1 MASLADDLIGEIR
14 LRRVG
19 GRVLRDSGFGKTKG
33 RRSGAGGSSFSA
45 RARDLWRVGQ
55 GSNAAVLKKI
65 ARGGTQTPG
74 RLKAQL
80 RYLFTKSHALF
91 GNTIGLDPEA
101 QVLTANQRKAITLDW
116 SDGWRGDPKN
126 GHTTHLLLSFPYD
139 LAPRK
144 ALRIAEAWAF
154 EMFQSGTHVQ
164 DEWAYVAAL
173 HTDRSHPHVHIVVNN
188 RGLEQDTWF
197 FMAKDHAFNLATMKE
212 RLVEIAG
219 GMGVELDASSR
230 LERGILTYG
239 PTRAEIEGA
248 AREHRPVRE
257 RALQGPAL
265 EEGLA
270 VVTRS
275 AATLRTLAGIAS
287 LARLGDV
294 KLRMERAAKI
304 LETGGILSAK
314 TLEGEMMDLQN
325 TDVPHTRRSL
335 DRVFATWLD
344 RAEREIATLGPED
357 RREMR
362 TELAEVTTAIL
373 RDLGDARGAELVM
386 QAPRSALYQTELGD
400 SAIARGTV
408 TKTLSRTAALE
419 VRTGVLDAAEAIGI
433 ERPVMERRLEH
444 PAANAWQEREWV
456 KADLKAV
463 SKAQGLDLDQ
473 DDQRQQAAE
482 MVDRFYATVA
492 KVLNHALGVEH
503 AREMVHSHE
512 SDRLVRTLETLARV
526 HHQHRRVEFE
536 REDHAERFA
545 ADLKER
551 YGERVME
558 QIAVGDTSAL
568 ASDFPEARQRRE
580 IARALV
586 AAADSHESLG
596 LSRRQA
602 ELARERLL
610 AREHQH
616 ERPQHELRRKDHDLD
631 L

>member
-1 MASLADDLIGEIR
+1 MASLSDDLIGEIR

-19 GRVLRDSGFGKTKG
+19 GRVPHDSGFGKTTG
-33 RRSGAGGSSFSA
+33 RRSGARGSSFSA

-74 RLKAQL
+74 RLQAQL

-91 GNTIGLDPEA
+91 GNTVALDPEA
-101 QVLTANQRKAITLDW
+101 QVLSAEQRRAIVLDW

-154 EMFQSGTHVQ
+154 EMFQSGTHMQ

-197 FMAKDHAFNLATMKE
+197 FMAKDHAFNLSTMKE

-239 PTRAEIEGA
+239 PSRAEIEGA
-248 AREHRPVRE
+248 ARERRPVRE

-275 AATLRTLAGIAS
+275 AATLKMLAGIAS
-287 LARLGDV
+287 LARLKEV

-304 LETGGILSAK
+304 LEAGGIISPQ
-314 TLEGEMMDLQN
+314 TLKETTMDLDG
-325 TDVPHTRRSL
+325 TIIPHTRQSL
-335 DRVFATWLD
+335 DRVFAGWLD

-386 QAPRSALYQTELGD
+386 EPPRSALYRSELGD
-400 SAIARGTV
+400 SAITRRTV

-419 VRTGVLDAAEAIGI
+419 VRTGVLEAAEAIGI
-433 ERPVMERRLEH
+433 ERPAMERRLEH

-456 KADLKAV
+456 KADLRAV
-463 SKAQGLDLDQ
+463 SVARGLDLDVKAER
-473 DDQRQQAAE
+473 DQVADL
-482 MVDRFYATVA
+482 VDSFYATAA
-492 KVLNHALGVEH
+492 KVLNHALGMEH
-503 AREMVHSHE
+503 ARETVHSRE
-512 SDRLVRTLETLARV
+512 SDRLVRTLETLSRV
-526 HHQHRRVEFE
+526 HRQHRRVEFE
-536 REDHAERFA
+536 GEDHAERFA
-545 ADLKER
+545 RDLKER

-558 QIAVGDTSAL
+558 QIASGDDRAL
-568 ASDFPEARQRRE
+568 ASDFPEEGPRRA

-586 AAADSHESLG
+586 AAAESHESLG

-610 AREHQH
+610 SSEHQH
-616 ERPQHELRRKDHDLD
+616 ERAQHELRRKDFDLD

>member
-14 LRRVG
+14 LRRAG
-19 GRVLRDSGFGKTKG
+19 GRVARDSGFGKARE

-65 ARGGTQTPG
+65 ARGGTQTPV
-74 RLKAQL
+74 RLRAQL
-80 RYLFTKSHALF
+80 KYLFTKSHALF

-101 QVLTANQRKAITLDW
+101 EVLTADQRKAIALDW

-126 GHTTHLLLSFPYD
+126 GHTTHLLISFPYD
-139 LAPRK
+139 LAPKK

-188 RGLEQDTWF
+188 RGLEGDTWF

-239 PTRAEIEGA
+239 PSRAEIEGA
-248 AREHRPVRE
+248 ARERRPVRE

-275 AATLRTLAGIAS
+275 AATLRTLAGIAN
-287 LARLGDV
+287 LARLKDV
-294 KLRMERAAKI
+294 KLRMERAAAI
-304 LETGGILSAK
+304 LEAGGILSAK
-314 TLEGEMMDLQN
+314 TLKGEMMDMQ
-325 TDVPHTRRSL
+325 TMDSPHTRQSL
-335 DRVFATWLD
+335 DRVFANWLD
-344 RAEREIATLGPED
+344 RVEGEIATLGPKD
-357 RREMR
+357 RRKMR
-362 TELAEVTTAIL
+362 HELAEVTTAIL
-373 RDLGDARGAELVM
+373 RNLGDARGADLVLRR
-386 QAPRSALYQTELGD
+386 PRSELYRTELD
-400 SAIARGTV
+400 EDAIRRGTV
-408 TKTLSRTAALE
+408 TKALSRSAVQE
-419 VRTGVLDAAEAIGI
+419 VRSAVFEAAEAIGI
-433 ERPVMERRLEH
+433 ERSAMERRLEH

-463 SKAQGLDLDQ
+463 SEARGLELNVEN
-473 DDQRQQAAE
+473 QRQQAAE
-482 MVDRFYATVA
+482 VVDRFYATAA
-492 KVLNHALGVEH
+492 KVLNQALDLD
-503 AREMVHSHE
+503 HSRE

-526 HHQHRRVEFE
+526 HRQHRRVEFE
-536 REDHAERFA
+536 GEDHAERFA
-545 ADLKER
+545 RDLKER
-551 YGERVME
+551 YGERIME
-558 QIAVGDTSAL
+558 QIASGDDRAL
-568 ASDFPEARQRRE
+568 ASDFPEEGPRRA

-586 AAADSHESLG
+586 AAAESHESLG

-610 AREHQH
+610 SSEHQH
-616 ERPQHELRRKDHDLD
+616 ERAQHELRRKDFDLD

>member
-19 GRVLRDSGFGKTKG
+19 GRAPRDSGLGKARA

-55 GSNAAVLKKI
+55 GSNAAVLKRI
-65 ARGGTQTPG
+65 ARGGTQTPV
-74 RLKAQL
+74 RLRAQL
-80 RYLFTKSHALF
+80 KYLFTKSHALF

-101 QVLTANQRKAITLDW
+101 EVLTADQRRAIALDW

-126 GHTTHLLLSFPYD
+126 GHTTHLLISFPYD
-139 LAPRK
+139 LSPRK

-154 EMFQSGTHVQ
+154 EMFQSGTHMQ

-188 RGLEQDTWF
+188 RGLEHGEWF

-239 PTRAEIEGA
+239 PSRAEIEGA

-275 AATLRTLAGIAS
+275 AATLQMLAGIAS
-287 LARLGDV
+287 LARLKDV
-294 KLRMERAAKI
+294 KLRMERAAAI
-304 LETGGILSAK
+304 LDAGGILSAK
-314 TLEGEMMDLQN
+314 TLEGEMMDLQT
-325 TDVPHTRRSL
+325 TDVPHTRQSL
-335 DRVFATWLD
+335 DQVFASWL
-344 RAEREIATLGPED
+344 ERVEGEIATLGPKD
-357 RREMR
+357 RRELR

-386 QAPRSALYQTELGD
+386 KPPRSELYQTLLGED
-400 SAIARGTV
+400 SIARGTV
-408 TKTLSRTAALE
+408 TKSLSRSAAHE
-419 VRTGVLDAAEAIGI
+419 VRIAVLEAAEAIGI
-433 ERPVMERRLEH
+433 DRPAMERRLEH

-456 KADLKAV
+456 KADLNAV
-463 SKAQGLDLDQ
+463 SKARGLELNVEN
-473 DDQRQQAAE
+473 QRQ
-482 MVDRFYATVA
+482 
-492 KVLNHALGVEH
+492 
-503 AREMVHSHE
+503 
-512 SDRLVRTLETLARV
+512 
-526 HHQHRRVEFE
+526 
-536 REDHAERFA
+536 
-545 ADLKER
+545 
-551 YGERVME
+551 
-558 QIAVGDTSAL
+558 
-568 ASDFPEARQRRE
+568 
-580 IARALV
+580 
-586 AAADSHESLG
+586 
-596 LSRRQA
+596 LSRS
-602 ELARERLL
+602 
-610 AREHQH
+610 
-616 ERPQHELRRKDHDLD
+616 
-631 L
+631 

>member
-14 LRRVG
+14 LRRAG
-19 GRVLRDSGFGKTKG
+19 GRVARDSGFGKARG

-45 RARDLWRVGQ
+45 RARNLWRVGQ

-80 RYLFTKSHALF
+80 RYLFTKSEAVF
-91 GNTIGLDPEA
+91 GNTIGLDPDAEG
-101 QVLTANQRKAITLDW
+101 LTADQRRAIALEW
-116 SDGWRGDPKN
+116 SDGWRGEPKN

-139 LAPRK
+139 LSPKK

-154 EMFQSGTHVQ
+154 EMFQSGTHMQ

-188 RGLEQDTWF
+188 RGLEEGTWF
-197 FMAKDHAFNLATMKE
+197 FMAKDHAFNLAIMKE

-239 PTRAEIEGA
+239 PSRAEIEGA

-287 LARLGDV
+287 LARLEDV
-294 KLRMERAAKI
+294 KMGMERAAAI
-304 LETGGILSAK
+304 LEAGGIVSSK
-314 TLEGEMMDLQN
+314 TLEGEMMDVQN
-325 TDVPHTRRSL
+325 TDSPRTRQDL
-335 DRVFATWLD
+335 DRVFSGWLD
-344 RAEREIATLGPED
+344 RVEGEIATLGPKD
-357 RREMR
+357 RRKMR
-362 TELAEVTTAIL
+362 HELAKVTTAIL
-373 RDLGDARGAELVM
+373 RDLGDARGAELV
-386 QAPRSALYQTELGD
+386 QEPPRSTLYRTELDGD
-400 SAIARGTV
+400 AITRGSATRV
-408 TKTLSRTAALE
+408 LSGETTREIRAA
-419 VRTGVLDAAEAIGI
+419 VVAAAEAVGI
-433 ERPVMERRLEH
+433 ERGAMERRLEH
-444 PAANAWQEREWV
+444 RAANAWQEREWV

-463 SKAQGLDLDQ
+463 SAAQGLDLEDAKGRAQAADLLDRFHARATTILDGALGIGAIERTAHQQ
-473 DDQRQQAAE
+473 DD
-482 MVDRFYATVA
+482 
-492 KVLNHALGVEH
+492 
-503 AREMVHSHE
+503 
-512 SDRLVRTLETLARV
+512 DRLVRTLETLATV
-526 HHQHRRVEFE
+526 HHRHGRVEFE

-545 ADLKER
+545 TDLKER
-551 YGERVME
+551 YGETIMA
-558 QIAVGDTSAL
+558 QIASGDDRAL
-568 ASDFPEARQRRE
+568 ASDFPEPVQRRE

-586 AAADSHESLG
+586 AAAESHESMG

-610 AREHQH
+610 AREHSR
-616 ERPQHELRRKDHDLD
+616 ETPQHELRRKDHDLD

>member
-1 MASLADDLIGEIR
+1 VASLADDLIGEIR

-19 GRVLRDSGFGKTKG
+19 GRAPRDSGLGKPRS
-33 RRSGAGGSSFSA
+33 RRSGAGGSAFSA

-55 GSNAAVLKKI
+55 GSNAAVLKRI
-65 ARGGTQTPG
+65 ARGGTQTPV
-74 RLKAQL
+74 RLRAQL
-80 RYLFTKSHALF
+80 KYLFTKSHALF

-101 QVLTANQRKAITLDW
+101 EVLTADQRRAIALDW

-126 GHTTHLLLSFPYD
+126 GHTTHLLISFPYD

-154 EMFQSGTHVQ
+154 EMFQSGTHMQ

-188 RGLEQDTWF
+188 RGLEQGEWF

-239 PTRAEIEGA
+239 PSRAEIEGA

-265 EEGLA
+265 QEGLA

-287 LARLGDV
+287 LARLKEV
-294 KLRMERAAKI
+294 KLRMERAAAI
-304 LETGGILSAK
+304 LGAGGILSAK
-314 TLEGEMMDLQN
+314 TLEGEMMDLQD
-325 TDVPHTRRSL
+325 TDTPYTRQSL
-335 DRVFATWLD
+335 DRVFATWL
-344 RAEREIATLGPED
+344 ERVEGEIATLGPKD
-357 RREMR
+357 RRELR

-386 QAPRSALYQTELGD
+386 KPPRSELYLTLLGED
-400 SAIARGTV
+400 SIARGTV
-408 TKTLSRTAALE
+408 TKTLSRSAAHE
-419 VRTGVLDAAEAIGI
+419 VRATVLEAAEAIGI
-433 ERPVMERRLEH
+433 DRAAMARRLEH

-456 KADLKAV
+456 KADLNAV
-463 SKAQGLDLDQ
+463 SAAGGLNLEDANQRDRAADLLDHFYA
-473 DDQRQQAAE
+473 QAAK
-482 MVDRFYATVA
+482 T
-492 KVLNHALGVEH
+492 LNRALAIDPLE
-503 AREMVHSHE
+503 RTSHLQE
-512 SDRLVRTLETLARV
+512 DDRLVRTLETLARV
-526 HHQHRRVEFE
+526 HRQHRRVEFE
-536 REDHAERFA
+536 GEDHAERFA
-545 ADLKER
+545 ADLRER
-551 YGERVME
+551 YGETVMA
-558 QIAVGDTSAL
+558 QIASGDDRAL
-568 ASDFPEARQRRE
+568 ASDFPAAGQRRE

-586 AAADSHESLG
+586 AAAESHESIG

-602 ELARERLL
+602 ELAKERLL

-616 ERPQHELRRKDHDLD
+616 ERAPHELRRKDLDLD

>member
-33 RRSGAGGSSFSA
+33 APLGGRGSSFSA